1 MHPDAR
7 GFRTAR
13 FEEVG
18 RKADLLA
25 ALAREQ
31 GLSAVLLTTQH
42 NFSWLSAGG
51 SNRIDALRENGVATL
66 MVTADRRRYL
76 LANTIESARISK
88 ESLDGLDF
96 AVLDFPWE
104 DERQDPALLY
114 RIAVEAAGSAGLG
127 ADLPSTHARLLEPAI
142 SSLRQAL
149 DEGELPRYRSLCQ
162 DAATVVGSV
171 VRTLEPGLTEHDIAQ
186 RVGMCAA
193 QCKPAPL
200 QCCSSAP
207 MIESRP
213 SATRHPPTA
222 CGRTGC

>member
-1 MHPDAR
+1 MHSDAR

-88 ESLDGLDF
+88 EALDGLDF

-114 RIAVEAAGSAGLG
+114 RIAVEAAGSAALG

-171 VRTLEPGLTEHDIAQ
+171 ARTLEPGLTEHDIAQ
-186 RVGMCAA
+186 RVGCALLSA
-193 QCKPAPL
+193 NMRP
-200 QCCSSAP
+200 CSAA
-207 MIESRP
+207 R
-213 SATRHPPTA
+213 R
-222 CGRTGC
+222 RR